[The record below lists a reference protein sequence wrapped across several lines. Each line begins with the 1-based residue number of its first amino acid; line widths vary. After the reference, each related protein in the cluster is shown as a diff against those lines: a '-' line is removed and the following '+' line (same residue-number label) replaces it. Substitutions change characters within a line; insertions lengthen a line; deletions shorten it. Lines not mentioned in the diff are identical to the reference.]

1 MSIEV
6 PTAPHIE
13 LADVERQWGTR
24 VALSDINLSFAP
36 GERVAFIGPSGS
48 GKSTLIRL
56 LAGALSPSS
65 GSIHVNGHLL
75 DSMTPRELKTYRAH
89 CGLIEQHLGLVPQLS
104 VHRNVLVGMLAHW
117 SSIRVAAS
125 MLWPLERQK
134 VQDILTSVGLADRQ
148 WDQTQTLSG
157 GQKQRVAIA
166 RALIH
171 QPTILFADEP
181 TSSLDPATA
190 ERVVKLLLQESRLRQ
205 TSLMLST
212 HWVSVV
218 RDEVDRIIGLRD
230 GQVILDTPP
239 SRLTDAMLDDLY
251 AGSCERH

>member
-1 MSIEV
+1 MTVEAHS
-6 PTAPHIE
+6 APHIE
-13 LADVERQWGTR
+13 LASVGRQWGAR
-24 VALSDINLSFAP
+24 VALSDISLSFAP

-56 LAGALSPSS
+56 LSGALSPTS
-65 GSIHVNGHLL
+65 GSIHINGDLL
-75 DSMTPRELKTYRAH
+75 DSMAPRELKSYRAS
-89 CGLIEQHLGLVPQLS
+89 CGLVEQHLGLVPQLS
-104 VHRNVLVGMLAHW
+104 VHRNVLVGMLAQW
-117 SSIRVAAS
+117 SNLRVAAS

-134 VQDILTSVGLADRQ
+134 VRDILSSVGLTDRQ

-171 QPTILFADEP
+171 EPAIVFADEP
-181 TSSLDPATA
+181 TSSLDPTTA
-190 ERVVKLLLQESRLRQ
+190 EQVVALLLRESRARQ

-218 RDEVDRIIGLRD
+218 RDEVDRIVGLRD
-230 GQVILDTPP
+230 GRVILDTPP
-239 SRLTDAMLDDLY
+239 SSLTDAMLDELY
-251 AGSCERH
+251 AGSSERH